1 METDGLIKPTEE
13 FSKMVRQRI
22 AVFRSELYMTRDTG
36 QETELE
42 LRDATSL
49 RNALSRFVEGWRDD
63 LSEAWR
69 SVLNDVEPAVRDVG
83 EELTFSTN
91 EPIFPARR
99 ERPHT
104 AARPDA
110 HVFRAFDGIQPA
122 EVRCVLLGQD
132 PYPSLERAT
141 GRSFEQ
147 GEGYD
152 WASMKI
158 SQSMC
163 GLLQMLAEH
172 RTEDPDYRGKGG
184 LRRALKAN
192 DVNIE
197 PPSEL
202 FDRWRDQ
209 GVLCLNTGLTLTR
222 YVRGGAKEQLQG
234 HIPFWRPVV
243 AGVMRFLARRT
254 DGQVVFLLLG
264 KHAWKI
270 ADLTGIQAE
279 AQAAGTWGRSV
290 GEARP
295 YHPSF
300 RGSKRNG
307 LIEANDQFAA
317 MGVDGID
324 W

>member
-1 METDGLIKPTEE
+1 
-13 FSKMVRQRI
+13 
-22 AVFRSELYMTRDTG
+22 MTRHTG
-36 QETELE
+36 REANPEPCH
-42 LRDATSL
+42 ATTL
-49 RNALSRFVEGWRDD
+49 RNELSHFVEGWRDD
-63 LSEAWR
+63 LSEDWR
-69 SVLNDVEPAVRDVG
+69 SVLSDVEPAVLEVRED
-83 EELTFSTN
+83 LTFSTD

-99 ERPHT
+99 GRPHA

-147 GEGYD
+147 GEGSD
-152 WASMKI
+152 WASIKI
-158 SQSMC
+158 SKSMC
-163 GLLQMLAEH
+163 GLLQMLAEN
-172 RTEDPDYRGKGG
+172 RSGDSDYREKGG
-184 LRRALKAN
+184 LRRALKAE

-197 PPSEL
+197 PPCEL
-202 FDRWRDQ
+202 FNRWRDQ
-209 GVLCLNTGLTLTR
+209 GVLCLNAGLTMTR
-222 YVRGGAKEQLQG
+222 YARGGAKEQLQG

-243 AGVMRFLARRT
+243 AGVMRFLAQRAE
-254 DGQVVFLLLG
+254 GQVVFLLLG

-279 AQAAGTWGRSV
+279 AQAAGTWDRSV

-295 YHPSF
+295 YHPSYM
-300 RGSKRNG
+300 RSKRNG
-307 LIEANDQFAA
+307 LTEANARFEA
-317 MGVDGID
+317 MGVNGIG